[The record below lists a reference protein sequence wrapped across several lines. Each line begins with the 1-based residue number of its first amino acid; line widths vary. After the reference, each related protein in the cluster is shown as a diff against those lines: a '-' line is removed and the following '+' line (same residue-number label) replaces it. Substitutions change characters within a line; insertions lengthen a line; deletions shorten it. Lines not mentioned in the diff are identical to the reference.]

1 MPGRHVCPAVRV
13 AIKVC
18 LMSGRRRGAG
28 KLTLSR
34 QLDRDFIRQ
43 AVHMNAIPL
52 YPRAELRH
60 KAVYRR
66 FRANGI
72 ATDTPMTLYTAA
84 KSRGLG
90 AGGAKALT
98 GSCFLS
104 WSCSVLSLSS
114 CPFSPSAS
122 L

>member
-43 AVHMNAIPL
+43 AVHMNTIPL
-52 YPRAELRH
+52 YPRAEPRH
-60 KAVYRR
+60 KAIYRR
-66 FRANGI
+66 IQATGTP
-72 ATDTPMTLYTAA
+72 TDTPTNQINPTTRGGQTARRENIITGFRFCA
-84 KSRGLG
+84 MEWSIFL
-90 AGGAKALT
+90 LT
-98 GSCFLS
+98 GC
-104 WSCSVLSLSS
+104 LSLDM
-114 CPFSPSAS
+114 
-122 L
+122 